1 MEYVILIF
9 ILSIVLGILTGIR
22 VGVVLGGLSFLVGW
36 FFLGI
41 EFFNFL
47 PYKIY
52 GIITNYVLIAVPLFV
67 YMGVVLEKTKI
78 AENLLLAMNKLTWNR
93 RGGLLYSVVIV
104 GAMLGASTGI
114 VGATVVTMG
123 MIGLPVLL
131 KNGYSKALSTGTIAA
146 AGTLGQ
152 IIPPSIVLVLL
163 GSVLNVSIGKL
174 FSAAIFPSILLLL
187 LYLIY
192 IAGVMHW
199 NPRAVESNLDT
210 APQTHSEAEPALS
223 GHLIHT
229 FFFPFLLILTVL
241 GSIVFGLA
249 SPTEASAIGALGA
262 MIIALIQKQLNW
274 PLVIEAGK
282 KTAEITGMIFFIM
295 VGAATF
301 ALVFRGLGGD
311 QALIGFVKDR
321 NFTPLY
327 FIVLIMVLIF
337 LAGFIL
343 DFIEIIFILIPI
355 VLPTLVQLKIDLLW
369 FGILSALVLQ
379 SSFLTPPFGFS
390 LFYLKGVCPKDMDYK
405 YIYLGIIP
413 FVAIQ
418 LLLVIFLFFYPEAL
432 LI

>member
-1 MEYVILIF
+1 MEYVLLAF
-9 ILSIVLGILTGIR
+9 ILSIIVGILTGLR
-22 VGVVLGGLSFLVGW
+22 VGVVLGGLSFLIGW

-52 GIITNYVLIAVPLFV
+52 GIVTNYVLIAVPLFIF
-67 YMGVVLEKTKI
+67 MGVVLEKTKI
-78 AENLLLAMNKLTWNR
+78 AENLLLAMNRLTYNR

-131 KNGYSKALSTGTIAA
+131 KNGYPKALSTGTIAA

-174 FSAAIFPSILLLL
+174 FSAAIFPSLLLL
-187 LYLIY
+187 ILYMLY
-192 IAGVMHW
+192 IAMAVHGS
-199 NPRAVESNLDT
+199 PRPKASDGPPAENND
-210 APQTHSEAEPALS
+210 AAGHSLPN
-223 GHLIHT
+223 HLVHT
-229 FFFPFLLILTVL
+229 FLFPFFLILAVL
-241 GSIVFGLA
+241 GSIVFGFA

-262 MIIALIQKQLNW
+262 MAIAFIQKQLTWN
-274 PLVIEAGK
+274 LVMQAGK

-311 QALIGFVKDR
+311 QALIGFVNER
-321 NFTPLY
+321 NFTPLHL
-327 FIVLIMVLIF
+327 IVLIMIMIF
-337 LAGFIL
+337 VAGFIL

-390 LFYLKGVCPKDMDYK
+390 LFYLKGVCPKGFKYK

-418 LLLVIFLFFYPEAL
+418 ILLVLFFFFFPEAL